1 MTWTRISFGLLTVLL
16 LLQGCGIYSFS
27 GTSLSSEI
35 KSFSLQ
41 CQSRVALGPPDLAEQ
56 FTERLGKELMQRTP
70 LKQVDIQ
77 QVEREKIQLEV
88 TITQFKYTP
97 VAPSAGSG
105 NDRDSANTTRLIIE
119 VQVNY
124 VNPKD
129 EEASF
134 SKKKFSQF
142 ADMQA
147 DASTDQEEPRLVEEI
162 FTKLAKDIFNASVA
176 SW

>member
-1 MTWTRISFGLLTVLL
+1 RG
-16 LLQGCGIYSFS
+16 
-27 GTSLSSEI
+27 
-35 KSFSLQ
+35 
-41 CQSRVALGPPDLAEQ
+41 D
-56 FTERLGKELMQRTP
+56 
-70 LKQVDIQ
+70 
-77 QVEREKIQLEV
+77 IQLEIV
-88 TITQFKYTP
+88 ITQLKYTP